1 MMKYLSSFFLSFP
14 RYFFLLFAVFFMVSF
29 FAFYESFRVY
39 RAEAELVVLPRGSSV
54 STEAITA
61 TLAHIPSTL
70 AFYDRLRE
78 DHTNISDPWEG
89 ESATD
94 RKRAWERV
102 IDSLSVPKSGLIRLS
117 VSSDDALQANAL
129 LNASIETLYG
139 FSGRLYN
146 RDTQADLRL
155 VEDALVYPTVT
166 HEGLL
171 LLMSVVCAALGAL
184 LVSSLLQQTTPFLKR
199 VSFPNIASFR
209 KEKLFLDTTTANA
222 SAIRPVGSFPDI
234 INEPTLT
241 PEVSALPKKPIF
253 SGESFPIKHD
263 QEKTLSSV
271 SVPEEAR
278 VETMPEEKKEEP
290 ATASLQKA
298 YPVAKHHDEPQDI
311 WDKSRFVAEQPKAEE
326 QATSDISPMHTPYD
340 IAQGESLEMLSKH
353 TEASQDISST
363 ISMSKIPELVDQPTT
378 LLARGGRHAGVP
390 GNLST
395 VLAKDFTWEKF
406 LFQGNDAQKETLN
419 EDEEKSEEKEVT
431 SALIPE
437 VASAG
442 HTPGKREPTPEELK
456 ARLNQLLRGEL

>member
-54 STEAITA
+54 STEAITV

-94 RKRAWERV
+94 RKRAWENV
-102 IDSLSVPKSGLIRLS
+102 IAASLVPNSGLIRLS

-139 FSGRLYN
+139 FSGRLYD

-166 HEGLL
+166 NEGLL

-184 LVSSLLQQTTPFLKR
+184 LVSSLLQQTAPFLKR

-263 QEKTLSSV
+263 QEAALSSISV
-271 SVPEEAR
+271 SEEAR
-278 VETMPEEKKEEP
+278 VETMPEGKQEEP
-290 ATASLQKA
+290 AMTSLQEEHH
-298 YPVAKHHDEPQDI
+298 VAEQHDEPQDI
-311 WDKSRFVAEQPKAEE
+311 WDKPRFVAKQPKVRE
-326 QATSDISPMHTPYD
+326 QTMSDISSMHALHD
-340 IAQGESLEMLSKH
+340 VAQGASPEMPSAHIESSRD
-353 TEASQDISST
+353 ASST
-363 ISMSKIPELVDQPTT
+363 ISMPKIPEPIDQSIT
-378 LLARGGRHAGVP
+378 LPARGGRRAGVP